1 MIEKIRVTLAAI
13 KMLCWVTFFAKP
25 RNIIRMLKSDDPSGE
40 SRKWFDLSDRVQ
52 KIVLGLDEDFAPLS
66 NSSALK
72 IHLLLLRLGF
82 KKL

>member
-1 MIEKIRVTLAAI
+1 MIEKIRVTLAAT
-13 KMLCWVTFFAKP
+13 KLFCWVIFFALP
-25 RNIIRMLKSDDPSGE
+25 RNIFRILKSDDPSGE
-40 SRKWFDLSDRVQ
+40 RRKWVDLSDRVE

>member
-1 MIEKIRVTLAAI
+1 MIEKIRVTLAAT
-13 KMLCWVTFFAKP
+13 KLFCWVIFFAKP
-25 RNIIRMLKSDDPSGE
+25 RNIVRMLKSDDPSGE

-52 KIVLGLDEDFAPLS
+52 DIVLGLDEDFAPLS

-72 IHLLLLRLGF
+72 IHLLLLRSGF